1 MKVLLTRPEGRNQDM
16 IEQLDYYQVAHIVT
30 PLLSVEATNLPPPD
44 FFNNADKLIFI
55 STNAV
60 KFTVEKCHHVLPTQ
74 CHYFAVGQA
83 TADTLKQYNL
93 PVFSAPENSQ
103 DSEGLLSLP
112 QLQHINKQSIIICRG
127 SGGRETIAEQLALR
141 GADVSYWDVYQRSCP
156 TFDNLQVFPQWV
168 DFGIDTIVVTS
179 GEILTNLIALIPKE
193 LFAWLDSCHIIVP
206 SNRVKLQANALGL
219 HRVTNAN
226 GANTQATLAALGL
239 TA

>member
-16 IEQLDYYQVAHIVT
+16 IEQLDNYQVAHIVT
-30 PLLSVEATNLPPPD
+30 PLLGVEATNLPPPD
-44 FFNNADKLIFI
+44 SFNNADKLIFI

-60 KFTVEKCHHVLPTQ
+60 TFAAEKCHNSFPSQ
-74 CHYFAVGQA
+74 SHYFAVGQA
-83 TADTLKQYNL
+83 TADVLRQYNL
-93 PVFSAPENSQ
+93 AVFSAPENSQ

-127 SGGRETIAEQLALR
+127 SGGRETIAEQLVLR
-141 GADVSYWDVYQRSCP
+141 GANVNYWDVYQRSCP
-156 TFDNLQVFPQWV
+156 TLDNLQVYQQWV
-168 DFGIDTIVVTS
+168 DFGIDTIVITS

-219 HRVTNAN
+219 YKVTNAN
-226 GANTQATLAALGL
+226 GANTQAILVALGL

>member
-16 IEQLDYYQVAHIVT
+16 IEQLDKYQVAHIVT
-30 PLLSVEATNLPPPD
+30 PLLGVEATHLPAPV
-44 FFNNADKLIFI
+44 FFDDVDNLIFI

-60 KFTVEKCHHVLPTQ
+60 TFTAEKRHKLFPSQ
-74 CHYFAVGQA
+74 CRYFAVGQA
-83 TADTLKQYNL
+83 TADALKQYNL
-93 PVFSAPENSQ
+93 TVFSAPENSQ

-112 QLQHINKQSIIICRG
+112 QLQHINKQSFIICRG
-127 SGGRETIAEQLALR
+127 SGGRETIAEQLELR
-141 GADVSYWDVYQRSCP
+141 GANVSYWDVYQRSRP
-156 TFDNLQVFPQWV
+156 TLDNQQVVSQWV
-168 DFGIDTIVVTS
+168 DFGINTIVVTS

-226 GANTQATLAALGL
+226 GANTRAILVALGL